1 MSLSV
6 ESVRDALSN
15 VIEPDL
21 GQDLIT
27 LNMVFDIEVRGK
39 DVSFTVNLTTPACPL
54 KAEIERA
61 CINAVKHLV
70 DMDAHVTV
78 NMTANVQKTRVDG
91 QGDQSLVSE
100 VANIIAI
107 ASGKGGVGK
116 STIAVNLAIAL
127 AQAGAKVGLV
137 DTDIYG
143 PSIPMMFG
151 VNERPDISV
160 RRKIV
165 PLEKY
170 GVKILSMGFMVDPD
184 QAVIWRGPMV
194 SSAVRQFLSDA
205 EWGDLDYLLLDL
217 PPGTGDIQLTIVQN
231 VPLTGAVVV
240 STPQDVA
247 LEDARK
253 GVAMFKKVNV
263 PILGI
268 VENMAWFMDPAGNK
282 HHIFG
287 KDGARKLA
295 ASLEIP
301 FLGEVPLEQS
311 IREGG
316 DEGLPVVLRNP
327 ESAGAK
333 AFVEISEKTAQS
345 ISIRNASL
353 PATKKIE
360 ILFR

>member
-116 STIAVNLAIAL
+116 STVAVNLAIAL

-333 AFVEISEKTAQS
+333 ALVEISEKTAQS

>member
-6 ESVRDALSN
+6 ESVLDALSN

>member
-21 GQDLIT
+21 GEDLIT
-27 LNMVFDIEVRGK
+27 LNMVHDIAVEGK
-39 DVSFTVNLTTPACPL
+39 NVSFTVNLTTPACPL

-61 CINAVKHLV
+61 CVNAVKHLV
-70 DMDAHVTV
+70 DTEAVVTV
-78 NMTANVQKTRVDG
+78 NMTANVQKNRTDG
-91 QGDQSLVSE
+91 QGDQALASE
-100 VANIIAI
+100 VANIIAV

-116 STIAVNLAIAL
+116 STVSVNLAIAL
-127 AQAGAKVGLV
+127 AKAGAKVGIV

-143 PSIPMMFG
+143 PSIPVMFDI
-151 VNERPDISV
+151 NERPDISV
-160 RRKIV
+160 RRKLV

-170 GVKILSMGFMVDPD
+170 GVKLLSMGFMVDPD

-205 EWGDLDYLLLDL
+205 EWGELDYLILDM

-231 VPLTGAVVV
+231 VPLTGAVIV

-295 ASLEIP
+295 ESLEVP
-301 FLGEVPLEQS
+301 FLGEVPLEQVV
-311 IREGG
+311 REGG
-316 DEGLPVVLRNP
+316 DEGVPVVLRNP
-327 ESAGAK
+327 DSESAK
-333 AFVEISEKTAQS
+333 ALTSISEKTAQS
-345 ISIRNASL
+345 ISVRNASL

>member
-1 MSLSV
+1 
-6 ESVRDALSN
+6 
-15 VIEPDL
+15 
-21 GQDLIT
+21 
-27 LNMVFDIEVRGK
+27 
-39 DVSFTVNLTTPACPL
+39 
-54 KAEIERA
+54 
-61 CINAVKHLV
+61 
-70 DMDAHVTV
+70 
-78 NMTANVQKTRVDG
+78 
-91 QGDQSLVSE
+91 
-100 VANIIAI
+100 
-107 ASGKGGVGK
+107 
-116 STIAVNLAIAL
+116 
-127 AQAGAKVGLV
+127 
-137 DTDIYG
+137 
-143 PSIPMMFG
+143 
-151 VNERPDISV
+151 
-160 RRKIV
+160 
-165 PLEKY
+165 
-170 GVKILSMGFMVDPD
+170 MGFMVDPD

-217 PPGTGDIQLTIVQN
+217 QPGTGDIQLTIVQN
-231 VPLTGAVVV
+231 VPLTGAIVV

-295 ASLEIP
+295 EKLEIP

-311 IREGG
+311 VREGG
-316 DEGLPVVLRNP
+316 DEGVPVVLRNP

-333 AFVEISEKTAQS
+333 ALVEISEKAAQS

>member
-27 LNMVFDIEVRGK
+27 LNMVFDIEVSGK

-70 DMDAHVTV
+70 DIDANVTV
-78 NMTANVQKTRVDG
+78 NMTANVQKARIDG
-91 QGDQSLVSE
+91 QGDQTLVSE
-100 VANIIAI
+100 VANIIAV

-116 STIAVNLAIAL
+116 STVAVNLAIAL

-231 VPLTGAVVV
+231 VPLTGAIVV

-287 KDGARKLA
+287 KDGARRLA
-295 ASLEIP
+295 ESLEIP

-311 IREGG
+311 VREGG
-316 DEGLPVVLRNP
+316 DEGVPVVLRNP

-333 AFVEISEKTAQS
+333 ALVEISERAAQS
-345 ISIRNASL
+345 ISVRNASL